1 MISKIMMVLL
11 GIFFI
16 SGASNIKKSEKLIGT
31 AEYYLNHAEISYVWG
46 GNTVGSKS
54 VCESCTK
61 CLNAKKPSKAKRLR
75 LALNVKSAVLIA
87 VISYY
92 MYLKTQV

>member
-54 VCESCTK
+54 V
-61 CLNAKKPSKAKRLR
+61 L
-75 LALNVKSAVLIA
+75 
-87 VISYY
+87 
-92 MYLKTQV
+92 